1 MTMENNMKL
10 TDFMQAAKDEA
21 VKHGMTD
28 TEKISVYA
36 FCEFD
41 KTYFVCQIV
50 INDDVLRAPIMH
62 SPSEAVAAFGDAI
75 RHYQING
82 NKKEN
87 SDIAL

>member
-1 MTMENNMKL
+1 MENNMKL
-10 TDFMQAAKDEA
+10 TAFMEAAKEEA
-21 VKHGMTD
+21 IKHGMNDTD
-28 TEKISVYA
+28 KISVYA

-50 INDDVLRAPIMH
+50 IDNDVLRAPIMH
-62 SPSEAVAAFGDAI
+62 SPVEAVAAFGDAI

-87 SDIAL
+87 SDIEL